1 MPSLYQTDSVYHTEE
16 MQDIITAPPS
26 WLLKWGISLF
36 FAILLGIILLS
47 SLIHYPDLVKTQL
60 VISSLN
66 TPKPIVAK
74 VSGRLIKILIDDNQ
88 MVNKDQPLAYLESTA
103 DHGHVLKLLADLKI
117 LQHTLQPASVA
128 ELKWINSP
136 SSMQLGELQ
145 SAYENFYQ
153 AYLLFKASSA
163 QGFNL
168 KKKGFLSQD
177 LKSINVQRKQ
187 LMAQKAL
194 QDKDY
199 DLANEEF
206 NMHQE
211 LNRQKVETTVELRRE
226 ESKLIAK
233 KFPLEQTE
241 AALLTNSTTYQSKEK
256 DLLELDN
263 LIQEQRFKFTQSL
276 NSMIS
281 MTEEWKNK
289 YVLSASQS
297 GKVIFSGI
305 IQENQFVNANQ
316 ELFYI
321 NSGNGTFFGVM
332 AIPQYNMGKI
342 KLGQK
347 VLVKLKSYPFEEYG
361 AMQGRISK
369 IADVPMKD
377 SVFSSRVNFTSSR
390 YSEMKRPVSLKNG
403 MLADAEVITEDASLI
418 HRLSRSLI
426 KMLR

>member
-36 FAILLGIILLS
+36 FAILVGIILLT

-66 TPKPIVAK
+66 SPKPIVAK
-74 VSGRLIKILIDDNQ
+74 VSGRLIKILVNDNQ

-103 DHGHVLKLLADLKI
+103 DHDHVLKLLSDLKI
-117 LQHTLQPASVA
+117 LQHTLQLASVA

-136 SSMQLGELQ
+136 STLQLGELQ

-168 KKKGFLSQD
+168 KKKEFLSQD
-177 LKSINVQRKQ
+177 LMSINTQRKQ

-194 QDKDY
+194 QNKDY
-199 DLANEEF
+199 DLAEKEY
-206 NMHQE
+206 NMHEE
-211 LNRQKVETTVELRRE
+211 LNREKVETTVELRRE

-233 KFPLEQTE
+233 KFPMEQTE
-241 AALLTNSTTYQSKEK
+241 AALLTNSTAYQSKEK

-281 MTEEWKNK
+281 LAEEWKNK
-289 YVLSASQS
+289 YVLSASQY

-321 NSGNGTFFGVM
+321 NSGNGTFFGEM

-377 SVFSSRVNFTSSR
+377 SVFSARVNFASSR

-403 MLADAEVITEDASLI
+403 MLADADIITEDASLI
-418 HRLSRSLI
+418 QRISRSLI
-426 KMLR
+426 KMLH

>member
-1 MPSLYQTDSVYHTEE
+1 MPTLYQTDSVYHTEE

-36 FAILLGIILLS
+36 FAILLGILLLS
-47 SLIHYPDLVKTQL
+47 SLIHYPDLIKTQL
-60 VISSLN
+60 VINSLN

-74 VSGRLIKILIDDNQ
+74 VSGRLITILINDNQ
-88 MVNKDQPLAYLESTA
+88 TVKKDQPLAFLESTA
-103 DHGHVLKLLADLKI
+103 DHKNVLKLLFDLK
-117 LQHTLQPASVA
+117 TLQQKLRATSVA

-136 SSMQLGELQ
+136 SSIQLGELQ
-145 SAYENFYQ
+145 ASYESFYQ

-177 LKSINVQRKQ
+177 LKSISLQKKQ

-199 DLANEEF
+199 DLADKEYTIHE
-206 NMHQE
+206 E

-241 AALLTNSTTYQSKEK
+241 AALLTNSTAYQSKEK

-263 LIQEQRFKFTQSL
+263 LIQEQRFKFMQSL

-281 MTEEWKNK
+281 LTEEWKNK
-289 YVLSASQS
+289 YVLSASQF

-305 IQENQFVNANQ
+305 IQENQVVNINQ
-316 ELFYI
+316 EIFYI
-321 NSGNGTFFGVM
+321 NSGNDTFFGEMV
-332 AIPQYNMGKI
+332 IPQYNMGKI
-342 KLGQK
+342 KQGQK
-347 VLVKLKSYPFEEYG
+347 VLVKLRSFPFEEYG
-361 AMQGRISK
+361 AMEGRISK
-369 IADVPMKD
+369 IADVPTKD
-377 SVFSSRVNFTSSR
+377 SIFSSKVDFINGQ
-390 YSEMKRPVSLKNG
+390 YSEMERPVALKNG

-418 HRLSRSLI
+418 QRLYRSLI

>member
-36 FAILLGIILLS
+36 FAILVGILLLS

-60 VISSLN
+60 VINSLN

-88 MVNKDQPLAYLESTA
+88 KVNKDQPLAFLESTA
-103 DHGHVLKLLADLKI
+103 DHEHVLKLLTDLKV
-117 LQHTLQPASVA
+117 LQHTLQPTSVD

-136 SSMQLGELQ
+136 SSLQLGELQ
-145 SAYENFYQ
+145 SSYENFYQ

-168 KKKGFLSQD
+168 KKKEFLAQD
-177 LKSINVQRKQ
+177 LKSINTQRKQ

-199 DLANEEF
+199 DLANKEY
-206 NMHQE
+206 NMHEE

-241 AALLTNSTTYQSKEK
+241 ASLLTNSTAYQNKEK

-281 MTEEWKNK
+281 LAEEWKNK

-321 NSGNGTFFGVM
+321 NSGNGAFFGVM
-332 AIPQYNMGKI
+332 VIPQYNMGKI

-390 YSEMKRPVSLKNG
+390 YSEMKRPVTLKNG

-418 HRLSRSLI
+418 QRLSRSLI

>member
-74 VSGRLIKILIDDNQ
+74 VSGRLIKILVNDNQ
-88 MVNKDQPLAYLESTA
+88 TVNKDQPLAFLESTA
-103 DHGHVLKLLADLKI
+103 DHEHVLKLLADLKL

-145 SAYENFYQ
+145 SA
-153 AYLLFKASSA
+153 
-163 QGFNL
+163 
-168 KKKGFLSQD
+168 QD
-177 LKSINVQRKQ
+177 LKSINLQRKQ

-199 DLANEEF
+199 DLANKEY
-206 NMHQE
+206 NMHEE
-211 LNRQKVETTVELRRE
+211 LNHQKVETTVELRRE

-241 AALLTNSTTYQSKEK
+241 AALLTNSTTYQNKEK

-281 MTEEWKNK
+281 LTEEWKNK

-297 GKVIFSGI
+297 GKVVFSGI

-321 NSGNGTFFGVM
+321 NSGNGTFFGEM

-361 AMQGRISK
+361 AMEGRISK

-377 SVFSSRVNFTSSR
+377 SVFSARVNFASSR

-403 MLADAEVITEDASLI
+403 MLADADVITEDASLI
-418 HRLSRSLI
+418 QRLSRSLI